1 MALELRQSMRLTQQL
16 VMTPQ
21 LQQAIKLLLLSRLE
35 LAEVI
40 NQEMLE
46 NPVLEEQAELSQE
59 GEAPEPRHSDE
70 EGGVTP
76 KKDED
81 SYDELDW
88 EKFLDEYIPLDGGY
102 TARGDSEESP
112 GLENTLTKAP
122 NLTEHLLWQLRLS
135 NFTLEE
141 ERIGGLIIGNLD
153 EDGYLKVELNHLA
166 QEAELSLL
174 EAEQVLK
181 RVQSFDPIGVAARS
195 LPECLLLQLEHWAP
209 EEKVAQAVV
218 QHHLKELEKRDYKA
232 IARALRVPLTEVQRA
247 VRLIQ
252 ELEPKP
258 GRPFGEEKVH
268 YIQPDVYVHK
278 VGDEYVIL
286 LNEDG
291 LPKLRISPYY
301 RSLLRG
307 EGKSSGAANAYI
319 HEKLRSAMWLI
330 RSIHQRQRTIY
341 RVMESIV
348 KHQREFFEKGVG
360 FLKPMVLR
368 DVAEDIQMH
377 ESTVS
382 RVTTS
387 KYAHTPLGIFSLKYF
402 FNSKIN
408 RVEGGSVSAETVKDK
423 IRQVIAL
430 ESPLHPCSD
439 QEIVRRLREYNIDIA
454 RRTVTKYRE
463 MMGILASGRRRRT

>member
-1 MALELRQSMRLTQQL
+1 MALELKQSMRLTQQL

-40 NQEMLE
+40 NQEMTE
-46 NPVLEEQAELSQE
+46 NPVLEDQTEEAAAELP
-59 GEAPEPRHSDE
+59 APRHSDE
-70 EGGVTP
+70 TGGVKP
-76 KKDED
+76 REHED
-81 SYDELDW
+81 SYDNLDW
-88 EKFLDEYIPLDGGY
+88 EKFLGEYIPMDGGY
-102 TARGDSEESP
+102 AVRGDEEEGP
-112 GLENTLTKAP
+112 DLENTLTRSP

-153 EDGYLKVELNHLA
+153 EDGYLKGELSHLA
-166 QEAELSLL
+166 EEAEVGLE
-174 EAEQVLK
+174 EAEGVLK
-181 RVQSFDPIGVAARS
+181 RVQNFDPVGVAARS
-195 LPECLLLQLEHWAP
+195 LKECLRLQLGHWAP
-209 EEKVAQAVV
+209 GEEVARAIVD
-218 QHHLKELEKRDYKA
+218 HHLKELERRDFRT
-232 IARALRVPLTEVQRA
+232 IGRALRVPISRVQEA
-247 VRLIQ
+247 VRVIQ
-252 ELEPKP
+252 DLEPKP
-258 GRPFGEEKVH
+258 GRPFGEDRVH
-268 YIQPDVYVHK
+268 YIQPDVYVHR
-278 VGDEYVIL
+278 VGDEYVIV

-307 EGKSSGAANAYI
+307 EGRDAAATSAYI

-360 FLKPMVLR
+360 SLKPLVLR
-368 DVAEDIQMH
+368 DVAEDIGMH
-377 ESTVS
+377 ESTIS

-387 KYAHTPLGIFSLKYF
+387 KYVHTPLGIFPLKYF

-408 RVEGGSVSAETVKDK
+408 RLEGGSVAAESVKDK
-423 IRQVIAL
+423 IRQVISQ
-430 ESPLHPCSD
+430 EPPLHPCSD
-439 QEIVRRLREYNIDIA
+439 QEIVRRLREHNIDIA

-463 MMGILASGRRRRT
+463 TMGILASNRRRRG

>member
-40 NQEMLE
+40 NQEMIE
-46 NPVLEEQAELSQE
+46 NPVLEEQAEMSAE
-59 GEAPEPRHSDE
+59 EVPEPRHSDE

-81 SYDELDW
+81 SYDELNW
-88 EKFLDEYIPLDGGY
+88 EKFLDQYVPMDGGY
-102 TARGDSEESP
+102 AARDDSEEGP
-112 GLENTLTKAP
+112 GLENTLTKTP
-122 NLTEHLLWQLRLS
+122 SLTEHLLWQMRLS

-153 EDGYLKVELNHLA
+153 EDGYLKGELAHLA
-166 QEAELSLL
+166 QEAEVSLE

-195 LPECLLLQLEHWAP
+195 LQECLLLQLEHWAP
-209 EEKVAQAVV
+209 EDQLARAMV
-218 QHHLKELEKRDYKA
+218 QNHLKELERRDYKA

-247 VRLIQ
+247 VRVIQ

-258 GRPFGEEKVH
+258 GRPFEEEKVL

-307 EGKSSGAANAYI
+307 EGKAAGAANAYI
-319 HEKLRSAMWLI
+319 QEKLRSAMWLI

-348 KHQREFFEKGVG
+348 KYQREFFEKGVG
-360 FLKPMVLR
+360 YLRPMVLR
-368 DVAEDIQMH
+368 DVAGDIQMH

-408 RVEGGSVSAETVKDK
+408 RVEGGSVAAETVKDK
-423 IRQVIAL
+423 IRQIL
-430 ESPLHPCSD
+430 GQEPPQRPLSD

>member
-1 MALELRQSMRLTQQL
+1 MALELKQSMRLTQQL

-40 NQEMLE
+40 NQEMVE
-46 NPVLEEQAELSQE
+46 NPVLEEQAEAGAE
-59 GEAPEPRHSDE
+59 EAPRHSDE

-76 KKDED
+76 KQDED

-88 EKFLDEYIPLDGGY
+88 EKFLNEYIPLDGGY
-102 TARGDSEESP
+102 TARGESEESQ
-112 GLENTLTKAP
+112 GLESTLTKTP
-122 NLTEHLLWQLRLS
+122 SLTEHLLWQMRLS

-166 QEAELSLL
+166 QEAEVGLE
-174 EAEQVLK
+174 EAERVLR
-181 RVQSFDPIGVAARS
+181 RVQTFDPIGVAARH
-195 LPECLLLQLEHWAP
+195 LQECLLLQLEHWAP
-209 EEKVAQAVV
+209 RDQVARAIV
-218 QHHLKELEKRDYKA
+218 QNHLKELERKDYRA
-232 IARALRVPLTEVQRA
+232 ISRSLRVSPVEVQEA
-247 VRLIQ
+247 VRVIQ

-258 GRPFGEEKVH
+258 GRPFGEERVLF
-268 YIQPDVYVHK
+268 IQPDVFVHK
-278 VGDEYVIL
+278 VGEDYVIL

-307 EGKSSGAANAYI
+307 EGRAGGAANAYI
-319 HEKLRSAMWLI
+319 QEKLRSAMWLI

-360 FLKPMVLR
+360 WLKPLVLR
-368 DVAEDIQMH
+368 DVAQDIGMH

-402 FNSKIN
+402 FNSKIK
-408 RVEGGSVSAETVKDK
+408 RVEGGSVAAETVKDK
-423 IRQVIAL
+423 IRQILSQEPAA
-430 ESPLHPCSD
+430 HPFSD
-439 QEIVRRLREYNIDIA
+439 QEIVRQLREYNIAIA

-463 MMGILASGRRRRT
+463 LMGILASGRRRRA